1 MIELDEIQSCSNL
14 FIVHLSQWLEGF
26 KKLLTMNGSSILIL
40 NRVLLWSSK
49 NRMTEEGGRL
59 KEKKNDVK
67 RVLFEPAVSP

>member
-26 KKLLTMNGSSILIL
+26 QKVLTMNGSSILIV
-40 NRVLLWSSK
+40 NRVLLWSSE

-59 KEKKNDVK
+59 KEKK
-67 RVLFEPAVSP
+67 